1 MIYPVPTHSYKKKP
15 KRKIPWSL
23 LLILFAVAFT
33 GFFLYYTHN
42 LLFDSSDM
50 TEPVVDFLFLIQ
62 DKGEVFFIRSNKQ
75 QKISYAVQMPLKSF
89 EPIQAVS
96 LDQSTPQGVYNSIEK
111 LFGRANR
118 SFWATIE
125 TSDFA
130 ALARL
135 SKRSPLSPNT
145 AEGPRTGSSES
156 PHDIHHFIELVQ
168 QIDLSAFEFIFF
180 PKMKALQDIFVMDNF
195 NNRSAYRLVDQ
206 LKNFAYKA
214 TPVTFLTKNPVT
226 IRYRS
231 GSAEVE
237 VERFYLDDKSLKS
250 IKEFMSQ

>member
-1 MIYPVPTHSYKKKP
+1 MIYPIPTRTYKKKP
-15 KRKIPWSL
+15 KRKVPWI
-23 LLILFAVAFT
+23 LILISLACTFVVL
-33 GFFLYYTHN
+33 FLFYTHS
-42 LLFDSSDM
+42 LLFDSNDM
-50 TEPVVDFLFLIQ
+50 KEPIVDFLFLIQ
-62 DKGEVFFIRSNKQ
+62 DKEEVFFIRSNKL

-96 LDQSTPQGVYNSIEK
+96 LDQSTPQGIYNSIEK

-118 SFWATIE
+118 SFWATID

-135 SKRSPLSPNT
+135 SKT
-145 AEGPRTGSSES
+145 AQDSSQTGASQT
-156 PHDIHHFIELVQ
+156 PHDIHQFIGLIQ
-168 QIDLSAFEFIFF
+168 RIDLSVFEFIFF
-180 PKMKALQDIFVMDNF
+180 PKMKALQNILKMDNF

-206 LKNFAYKA
+206 LENYAYKA

-226 IRYRS
+226 IRYQSKS
-231 GSAEVE
+231 GEVE